1 MTTVVTDGY
10 GTDGNV
16 GIGDELFHAL
26 GGTEIP
32 NADCAVVVT
41 TNELSKGGKGGGV
54 RSAEGVRGTCFMGV
68 VVDAGKDINERQL
81 LLYLP
86 LPPHLSLVR
95 V

>member
-1 MTTVVTDGY
+1 VTTVVTNGY

-41 TNELSKGGKGGGV
+41 TNELSKGGKGGGGEERGRCEGYV
-54 RSAEGVRGTCFMGV
+54 FYGCRS
-68 VVDAGKDINERQL
+68 
-81 LLYLP
+81 
-86 LPPHLSLVR
+86 
-95 V
+95 